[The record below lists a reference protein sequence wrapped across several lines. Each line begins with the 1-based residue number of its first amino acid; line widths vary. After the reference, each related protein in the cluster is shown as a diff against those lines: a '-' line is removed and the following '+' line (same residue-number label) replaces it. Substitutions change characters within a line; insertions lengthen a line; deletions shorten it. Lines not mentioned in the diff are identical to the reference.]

1 MKTHPNTTAW
11 LKLVVLDG
19 DRDAI
24 MVTATTGRSE
34 GFSIRF
40 AAIGVKQIVPRRDV
54 KRIRVNSTK

>member
-24 MVTATTGRSE
+24 MVAATTGRS
-34 GFSIRF
+34 GDRV
-40 AAIGVKQIVPRRDV
+40 AIG
-54 KRIRVNSTK
+54 RIAERAGGRGTASH